1 MTGRRFALCLV
12 LLVAARVQAA
22 DFAAT
27 RFDDPLPDGCAPADC
42 SLREAVIAAQSA
54 PGTDRVLLPA
64 GTFLLEYDEDLP
76 LDNNNTGPLLIDTP
90 MQIVGAGRT
99 ATTITAA
106 INLPLVIGVSLEGPA
121 ATLELSDL
129 TIADAAAASLFGPVF
144 VGEVGTLDARRVG
157 MRGNAGS
164 AGAIF
169 AAGRLTV
176 ADSVFEQN
184 TATAGG
190 TGAVVLAARGP
201 LSITGTQFIDNTSTN
216 GALVVANYLVE
227 APLGEIVLRNNVYR
241 GNLASES
248 AAALTVLV
256 ANGLNRIDV
265 SDSVF
270 EDNHTAASG
279 GAAHFGYMDDALDTT
294 RLEVTAD
301 GTRFSGNS
309 ADEACGAL
317 NLQSDLALNLIEQ
330 PTLTMD
336 LARFDGNTADAFGGA
351 LCTAADTTIT
361 RTTFAGNTA
370 ASQGGAIVS
379 TGPTL
384 RIERSTLSDN
394 ESGSVGGAIFSFSA
408 LTLDHSTVHGNRAAT
423 GAGGVLVS
431 GTDESTIRRSTIAG
445 NTSGGVASS
454 VRLASSVQ
462 FPATLRLSA
471 SILQGACTFSDPAAQ
486 PTSSYTIE
494 SPGNTCRLA
503 TSPGG
508 FNQRNV
514 SSADL
519 ALGALADNGGPTL
532 TRMPGDD
539 SVARDPGLSSGT
551 PCSRVDQRGYVSVDT
566 RCDAGSVE
574 VAGIPAEPLPPDVFA
589 DGFE

>member
-1 MTGRRFALCLV
+1 M
-12 LLVAARVQAA
+12 
-22 DFAAT
+22 
-27 RFDDPLPDGCAPADC
+27 PADC
-42 SLREAVIAAQSA
+42 SLREAVIAAQAA
-54 PGTDRVLLPA
+54 PGADRVLLPA
-64 GTFLLEYDEDLP
+64 GTFLLEYDEALE
-76 LDNNNTGPLLIDTP
+76 LENNNTGPLLIDTA
-90 MQIVGAGRT
+90 MQIVGTGRT
-99 ATTITAA
+99 TTTITAA
-106 INLPLVIGVSLEGPA
+106 VNLPLVIGVSVEGPA
-121 ATLELSDL
+121 ATLELWDL
-129 TIADAAAASLFGPVF
+129 TIADAVAASAPFGPVF
-144 VGEVGTLDARRVG
+144 VAEPGTLDARRIG

-169 AAGRLTV
+169 AAGRLTI

-190 TGAVVLAARGP
+190 IGAVVLAARGP
-201 LSITGTQFIDNTSTN
+201 LSITGTQFIDNTSN
-216 GALVVANYLVE
+216 IGALVVANYLVE

-256 ANGLNRIDV
+256 TNGLNRVDV

-270 EDNHTAASG
+270 EDNHSAASG
-279 GAAHFGYMDDALDTT
+279 GAAQFGYMDDALSST
-294 RLEVTAD
+294 RLQVTAD
-301 GTRFSGNS
+301 GVRFTGNS

-330 PTLTMD
+330 PMLTMD
-336 LARFDGNTADAFGGA
+336 LARFDDNTAGAFGGA
-351 LCTAADTTIT
+351 LCTAADSTIT

-370 ASQGGAIVS
+370 AAQGGAIVS

-384 RIERSTLSDN
+384 LIERSTLSDN
-394 ESGSVGGAIFSFSA
+394 EAGSVGGAIFSFSA

-431 GTDESTIRRSTIAG
+431 GTGESTIRRSTIAG

-462 FPATLRLSA
+462 FPATLRFSA
-471 SILQGACTFSDPAAQ
+471 SILQGACTFSDPAAE
-486 PTSSYTIE
+486 PASSFTIE

-503 TSPGG
+503 TGFGS

-519 ALGALADNGGPTL
+519 ALGTLADNGGPTL
-532 TRMPGDD
+532 TRMPGDA

-551 PCSRVDQRGYVSVDT
+551 PCSRIDQRGYLSVDT

-574 VAGIPAEPLPPDVFA
+574 VAGIPAEPPPPEIFA